1 MCMFANGWLFHTV
14 SHWQLP
20 FSFGQVR
27 KKTSFQFPVFTKHP
41 TEQSTP
47 IFGGGRGILIAYRS
61 LAWDWSPA
69 PGPALPLTLGSGSDT
84 GSVTPPSS
92 GDTRG
97 QCHQTHTLW
106 RGPAVTPWLN
116 YQTQDWFPSLSPKR
130 YASIAIVIHSSKTKD
145 NIYTLSFLGELI
157 R

>member
-47 IFGGGRGILIAYRS
+47 IFGGGRGVLIAYRS

-84 GSVTPPSS
+84 GSEAPETPRANVTRHIHYD
-92 GDTRG
+92 GG
-97 QCHQTHTLW
+97 LLW
-106 RGPAVTPWLN
+106 RPDLIIRHKIDSSHCLQSVMQAL
-116 YQTQDWFPSLSPKR
+116 SLSF
-130 YASIAIVIHSSKTKD
+130 IHRRQRTIFILCPS
-145 NIYTLSFLGELI
+145 
-157 R
+157 